1 MKLRSLFSLMLGA
14 ALTAAA
20 QGGYQDGV
28 DNYNA
33 GRLDVA
39 KIILNNT
46 INDASTDKAVSHFYL
61 GNIAVADN
69 NLQDARKNYDAGI
82 AANPRYGYNYIGL
95 GGLELRAGNKSEAE
109 KLFKQAMQ
117 SDKKNSALTV
127 AVARAYFEA
136 NPTLYAKDV
145 EKYINKALKDSKNS
159 EAAIYVLQGDMK
171 AKEDPGEAA
180 GLYEMAIAQDD
191 AKGMVNRE
199 AYVKYANTYF
209 HVNPNFAIDKLK
221 ELNDK
226 EPNSALAQRE
236 LAEKYYDNNQFGS
249 ACIQYGKYME
259 NPNHFQNDEQ
269 RYAGLLYSAGEYQKS
284 LDMANKV
291 LSKDPNNFYMQRV
304 ILLDKAALKDWAGAE
319 AAGRKLFNHPAAE
332 LIPNDYTLY
341 GQALSEEGKS
351 EEAVKVLEKAIEL
364 NPDDAELLPK
374 LSAVYEKAGQ
384 NDKAVEIL
392 RKYLDGGNGT
402 TQDIRDMAKRYQSLA
417 RTMEKG
423 TPERKAT
430 AQDALKYINMAI
442 EKAPEVGILYADKAT
457 ILLTANDDKPDA
469 DMAQAYGT
477 MIEKFNANPDTKDRY
492 KSYYTSAYYLLGIYY
507 MDTDKTKAKE
517 YFQKYLEIR
526 PDDED
531 VKTLIENL

>member
-1 MKLRSLFSLMLGA
+1 MKLKSLFSLMLGA

-82 AANPRYGYNYIGL
+82 AANSRYGYNYIGL
-95 GGLELRAGNKSEAE
+95 GGLELRAGNKSDAE

-117 SDKKNSALTV
+117 TDKKNSALTV

-136 NPTLYAKDV
+136 DPILYAKDV

-191 AKGMVNRE
+191 AKGVVNRE

-304 ILLDKAALKDWAGAE
+304 ILLDKAALKDWTGAE
-319 AAGRKLFNHPAAE
+319 AAGRKLFNHPAAQ

-341 GQALSEEGKS
+341 GQALSEEGKT

-364 NPDDAELLPK
+364 NPDDADLLPK

-392 RKYLDGGNGT
+392 RQYLDGGNGS

-417 RTMEKG
+417 RSMEKG
-423 TPERKAT
+423 APERMAA

-457 ILLTANDDKPDA
+457 ILLTANDDKPNA

-517 YFQKYLEIR
+517 YFQKYLEIH

-531 VKTLIENL
+531 VKNLIENL

>member
-191 AKGMVNRE
+191 AKGVVNRE

-492 KSYYTSAYYLLGIYY
+492 KSYYISAYYLLGIYY

>member
-82 AANPRYGYNYIGL
+82 AANSRYGYNYIGL
-95 GGLELRAGNKSEAE
+95 GGLELRAGNKSDAE

-117 SDKKNSALTV
+117 TDKKNSALTV

-136 NPTLYAKDV
+136 DPVLYAKDV

-191 AKGMVNRE
+191 AKGVVNRE

-304 ILLDKAALKDWAGAE
+304 ILLDKAALKDWTGAE
-319 AAGRKLFNHPAAE
+319 AAGRKLFNHPAAQ

-341 GQALSEEGKS
+341 GQALSEEGKT

-364 NPDDAELLPK
+364 NPDDADLLPK

-392 RKYLDGGNGT
+392 RQYLDGGNGT

-417 RTMEKG
+417 RSMEKG
-423 TPERKAT
+423 TPERMAA

-457 ILLTANDDKPDA
+457 ILLTANDDKPNA

-517 YFQKYLEIR
+517 YFQKYLEIH

>member
-82 AANPRYGYNYIGL
+82 AANSRYGYNYIGL
-95 GGLELRAGNKSEAE
+95 GGLELRAGNKSDAE

-117 SDKKNSALTV
+117 TDKKNSALTV

-136 NPTLYAKDV
+136 DPVLYAKDV

-191 AKGMVNRE
+191 AKGVVNRE

-304 ILLDKAALKDWAGAE
+304 ILLDKAALKDWTGAE
-319 AAGRKLFNHPAAE
+319 AAGRKLFNHPAAQ

-341 GQALSEEGKS
+341 GQALSEEGKT

-364 NPDDAELLPK
+364 NPDDADLLPK

-392 RKYLDGGNGT
+392 RQYLDGGNGT

-417 RTMEKG
+417 RSMEKG
-423 TPERKAT
+423 TPERMAA

-457 ILLTANDDKPDA
+457 ILLTANDDKPNA
-469 DMAQAYGT
+469 DMAQAYGI

-517 YFQKYLEIR
+517 YFQKYLEIH

>member
-1 MKLRSLFSLMLGA
+1 MKLRFLFSLMLGA

-39 KIILNNT
+39 KTILNNT
-46 INDASTDKAVSHFYL
+46 LGDAGTDKAVSHFYL
-61 GNIAVADN
+61 GNIALADN
-69 NLQDARKNYDAGI
+69 DLQAARANFDAGI
-82 AANPRYGYNYIGL
+82 AANSHYGYNYIGL
-95 GGLELRAGNKSEAE
+95 GALALRNGNKAEAE
-109 KLFKQAMQ
+109 KLFKEGMNT
-117 SDKKNSALTV
+117 DKKNSALTV
-127 AVARAYFEA
+127 AVARAYYEA

-171 AKEDPGEAA
+171 AKEDAGEAA
-180 GLYEMAIAQDD
+180 GLYEMAISQDD
-191 AKGMVNRE
+191 MKGVVNRE

-209 HVNPNFAIDKLK
+209 HVNPAFAIDKLK

-291 LSKDPNNFYMQRV
+291 LAKDPNNYYMQRV
-304 ILLDKAALKDWAGAE
+304 ILLDKAALKDWPGAE
-319 AAGRKLFNHPAAE
+319 QAGRSLFNHPSAN
-332 LIPNDYTLY
+332 LIPNDYVLY

-351 EEAVKVLEKAIEL
+351 EEAVKILEKAIEL
-364 NPDDAELLPK
+364 NPENADLLPK
-374 LSAVYEKAGQ
+374 LSAVYDKAGQ

-392 RKYLDGGNGT
+392 RRYLDSGNGS

-417 RTMEKG
+417 RSMEKG
-423 TPERKAT
+423 TPERKA
-430 AQDALKYINMAI
+430 AADDALKYINMAI
-442 EKAPEVGILYADKAT
+442 EKAPNVGILYADKAT
-457 ILLTANDDKPDA
+457 ILLTGNDDKPNA
-469 DMAQAYGT
+469 EMAQAYDE
-477 MIEKFNANPDTKDRY
+477 MIQKFDANPDTKDRY

-507 MDTDKTKAKE
+507 MDVDKEKAK
-517 YFQKYLEIR
+517 QYLQNYLSLR

-531 VKTLIENL
+531 VQKLLESL